1 MFLEI
6 WKRKCSVLAYRW
18 GTISMTNLDIPRTG
32 FYGKIGK
39 DKITGKMQPQYP
51 MWKTY
56 SIMYCVSLPV
66 IVICML
72 PAAFFALSQFWLED
86 KVLQIVGPDSYWN
99 WTPSILESIIVTIF
113 SAQYEKLA
121 TWLTDRENH
130 RTQAQYERHRVIKLI
145 VLEFVNNFLS
155 LFYIAFW
162 LGDVNMISNQ
172 LMTQLIVFQVREH
185 RSILLI
191 RKSLK
196 PILYRRLFKNCWAP
210 CGRWWCRNWW
220 FSKNRIWAHGLW

>member
-18 GTISMTNLDIPRTG
+18 GTISMTNLDIPRIG

-56 SIMYCVSLPV
+56 SIMYCVSLPI

-86 KVLQIVGPDSYWN
+86 KVLEMVGPDSYWN

-113 SAQYEKLA
+113 SAQYEKLS

-162 LGDVNMISNQ
+162 LGDVKMISNQ
-172 LMTQLIVFQVREH
+172 LMTQLIVFQV
-185 RSILLI
+185 SCMGDG
-191 RKSLK
+191 ST
-196 PILYRRLFKNCWAP
+196 F
-210 CGRWWCRNWW
+210 
-220 FSKNRIWAHGLW
+220 AH